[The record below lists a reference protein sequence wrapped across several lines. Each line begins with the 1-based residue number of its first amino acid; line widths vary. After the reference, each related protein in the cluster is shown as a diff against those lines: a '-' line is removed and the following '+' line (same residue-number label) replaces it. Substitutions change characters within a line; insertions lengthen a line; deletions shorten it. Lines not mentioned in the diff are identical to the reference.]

1 MKKPLI
7 CLSLESLGFTADFKK
22 FPVYL
27 NRGER
32 GVTTM
37 VHENHV
43 IDLRPQ
49 FPYTVCRAQ
58 GLSLV
63 KERGEGA
70 RRVHVLSEFTP
81 PEVGGG
87 RIEERLEGEDF
98 TLYSARIVAFIS
110 TVENARKPMFE
121 YASKE
126 MGGYEY
132 ANDATDATD
141 GTDATDASALPFG
154 GMSCG
159 AFKMQQ
165 LAGGEQ
171 QRRIAAFLAEKAESE
186 GGANK

>member
-1 MKKPLI
+1 
-7 CLSLESLGFTADFKK
+7 
-22 FPVYL
+22 
-27 NRGER
+27 
-32 GVTTM
+32 
-37 VHENHV
+37 
-43 IDLRPQ
+43 
-49 FPYTVCRAQ
+49 
-58 GLSLV
+58 
-63 KERGEGA
+63 
-70 RRVHVLSEFTP
+70 
-81 PEVGGG
+81 
-87 RIEERLEGEDF
+87 
-98 TLYSARIVAFIS
+98 
-110 TVENARKPMFE
+110 MFE